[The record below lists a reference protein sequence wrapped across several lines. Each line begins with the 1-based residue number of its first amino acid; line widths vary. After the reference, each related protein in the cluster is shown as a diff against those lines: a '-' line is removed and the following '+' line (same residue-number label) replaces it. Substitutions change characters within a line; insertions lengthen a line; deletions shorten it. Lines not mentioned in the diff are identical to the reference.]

1 MECGTCLC
9 HGIRLETRFS
19 SRCLK
24 GFVIAIMH
32 GCTAAIGGVI
42 SSTGLLLLAEQAQNS
57 TVCQSCSDST
67 GGREGGR
74 LAEWHDCFAS

>member
-9 HGIRLETRFS
+9 HGIGLEMRFS

-42 SSTGLLLLAEQAQNS
+42 SPTGLLLQAQNS

-67 GGREGGR
+67 GGRQGGR